1 MGYILMLYKRNE
13 ITIFTQ
19 IVLFRSGPFITTLSL
34 KIWQRPSWILF
45 LLFSKTYVW
54 QTDVHLTTQSRSKI
68 TSQIA
73 AVMIVTLSQYSL
85 LLTVRCT
92 HVKNFIYVHLSLIP
106 TLNLITL
113 FVTVGPKVLTQIS
126 QTLVVCDC
134 RCIYTTDDS
143 LYT

>member
-34 KIWQRPSWILF
+34 KIWQRPFWILV

-73 AVMIVTLSQYSL
+73 AVMIVTLSQYL
-85 LLTVRCT
+85 LWLTVRCT
-92 HVKNFIYVHLSLIP
+92 HVKNLMYVHPSLIP

-143 LYT
+143 LYI